1 MSQGRSYRDLT
12 AWQKSMLLVRE
23 VYLCTR
29 QFPVNENYGLISQLR
44 RSAVS
49 VPSNIAEGQGR
60 LSSGEF
66 KQFLGH
72 ARGSLM
78 ELETQILIAR
88 DLNYMNQEQATT
100 LLQHTAE
107 TGRVLNG
114 LLSSL
119 PSYKKLTTP
128 ESTS

>member
-1 MSQGRSYRDLT
+1 
-12 AWQKSMLLVRE
+12 MLLVRE
-23 VYLCTR
+23 VYVCTR
-29 QFPVNENYGLISQLR
+29 EFPANESYGLIAQLR

-66 KQFLGH
+66 RQFLGH

-88 DLNYMNQEQATT
+88 DLNYMTHQQAAT

-107 TGRVLNG
+107 IGRILNG

-119 PSYKKLTTP
+119 SGSKKLTAP
-128 ESTS
+128 ERAS